1 MFADRLTWP
10 SVAFVVGLLMT
21 LLVPTQAGARPESV
35 LKLLE
40 SPAKD
45 RGPAPSAG
53 AARTTAGALTAGAAV
68 RVITPFE
75 YETWNDADGDA
86 TYEPPEDS
94 FNDAGVDHAFD
105 PQEPGAFGADLK
117 PGKAGIDDNSN
128 GVVDDTSEYLATG
141 SDDRADPAGDNYNA
155 STNPT
160 GTEKNGAFESV
171 ALAGFQG
178 FMGEDIRPM
187 NGVHDEL
194 YARALVL
201 SDGDTHVLLIV
212 ADLLG
217 LLFPYTH
224 PAKRDIEAA
233 TGIPFNNIIIAATHT
248 HHGPDPVG
256 LWAGM
261 SYSAYMQWMQQQL
274 VEAGKEAWARREPVQ
289 VRSTTAQPPGC
300 YDPVTK
306 VQMPNAACY
315 LGDYESANMSGASLG
330 YDTFMLQ
337 TDMRDPWVR
346 RLEIPVL
353 QLVGTTGKTVATVVS
368 FDDHPEVLLDENP
381 LASSD
386 FPHYVR
392 SALEESVG
400 GISLYLSGTVGC
412 QMGALRGT
420 PIPLYDEL
428 GEPVFA
434 PGQYDAEGNPLP
446 EWAQGAENRTRSLG
460 FAVAHYA
467 LEAILDAGY
476 SQSSTLRI
484 NSSWVDISIDNPIYR
499 MLINKI
505 KKDPYFEDGQYLVR
519 APWCSSTG
527 CARTQLHW
535 LTLADATFLTAP
547 GEFPPEYVVG
557 REASVTPYSQ
567 TDPNVADYNFPA
579 LPGLRGAVK
588 TRDLFF
594 VGLANSYYG
603 YAIPKADT
611 LAFTDTDHPNYYEEG
626 YNPTLCFGDAVGN
639 RLFQML
645 GSSATF
651 SDCVPRP

>member
-1 MFADRLTWP
+1 MTAYPVALQKVALICALFTSVWSGTAAAAGMTPPSSPYEREQGGRLDSATR
-10 SVAFVVGLLMT
+10 
-21 LLVPTQAGARPESV
+21 QH
-35 LKLLE
+35 
-40 SPAKD
+40 AKVQ
-45 RGPAPSAG
+45 
-53 AARTTAGALTAGAAV
+53 AGALTAGAAA

-75 YETWNDADGDA
+75 YETWNDVDGDA
-86 TYEPPEDS
+86 TYEPPEDT
-94 FNDAGVDHAFD
+94 FNDAGVDHTFD
-105 PQEPGAFGADLK
+105 AQEPGALGADLK
-117 PGKAGIDDNSN
+117 PGRAGLDDDGNGIIDDI
-128 GVVDDTSEYLATG
+128 GEYLATG
-141 SDDRADPAGDNYNA
+141 SDDRADPAGDNYHA
-155 STNPT
+155 TSNPT
-160 GTEKNGAFESV
+160 GTERNGAFESI

-201 SDGDTHVLLIV
+201 SDGDTHVLVIV

-224 PAKRDIEAA
+224 PAKRDLEAA
-233 TGIPFNNIIIAATHT
+233 IGIPFNNIIIAATHT

-256 LWAGM
+256 LWAGTN
-261 SYSAYMQWMQQQL
+261 YTAYMQWMQAQL
-274 VEAGKEAWARREPVQ
+274 VEVGKEAWAKREPVQ
-289 VRSTTAQPPGC
+289 VRSTTAQPPAC
-300 YDPVTK
+300 FDPVTK

-315 LGDYESANMSGASLG
+315 LGDYEAANVSGNSSG

-346 RLEIPVL
+346 RMEIPIL
-353 QLVGTTGKTVATVVS
+353 QLVGTTGRTVATVVN

-392 SALEESVG
+392 SALEAELG

-428 GEPVFA
+428 GVPVYA
-434 PGQYDAEGNPLP
+434 PGQYDVEGNPLP

-460 FAVAHYA
+460 YAVAHYA
-467 LEAILDAGY
+467 LEAIQQAGF
-476 SQSSTLRI
+476 SQSSALRI
-484 NSSWVDISIDNPIYR
+484 NSSWVDISIDNPVYR
-499 MLINKI
+499 ILINKI

-519 APWCSSTG
+519 APWCSSSG

-557 REASVTPYSQ
+557 RAASVTPYSQ
-567 TDPNVADYNFPA
+567 SDPAVADYYFPE
-579 LPGLRGAVK
+579 LPSIRAAVK
-588 TRDLFF
+588 TRELFF

-626 YNPTLCFGDAVGN
+626 YNPTLCFGDSVGN
-639 RLFQML
+639 RLLQML
-645 GSSATF
+645 GSSSTF